1 MTTQLFILTGVILSE
16 QENVLGVYSSM
27 DNADKALNRFKKYMK
42 DSGREIYYDAF
53 YVYDTNHVDAD
64 MFTDDD
70 RYYKEL

>member
-1 MTTQLFILTGVILSE
+1 MKQQLFILTGVILSE

-27 DNADKALNRFKKYMK
+27 DNADQALHRFKKYMK

-64 MFTDDD
+64 MFTDED